1 MISVRILKSAMKI
14 PVLIQCGNW
23 ANTISSFFFPIL
35 QFALIIMVSLTCSL
49 VIICLWE
56 IQEYYAD
63 EIGVLSPN
71 QLQVEE
77 LYAGEVK
84 YII

>member
-1 MISVRILKSAMKI
+1 MSKNLGHCEV
-14 PVLIQCGNW
+14 W
-23 ANTISSFFFPIL
+23 TY
-35 QFALIIMVSLTCSL
+35 LIIKL
-49 VIICLWE
+49 
-56 IQEYYAD
+56 QDYFAD

-84 YII
+84 

>member
-1 MISVRILKSAMKI
+1 MLL
-14 PVLIQCGNW
+14 LIQLGKHNKL
-23 ANTISSFFFPIL
+23 SVFPN
-35 QFALIIMVSLTCSL
+35 FAVCIIIVVSLTCSL
-49 VIICLWE
+49 VIICLRI